1 MKCKN
6 CGEKVANKEK
16 FCPKCGEEI
25 TYKNQDNKKSLNKK
39 SKAVIAVI
47 CSLVLIISGTVGGLY
62 FFRNHTD
69 NLTDSDSNYISFS
82 EGFTDVLVTD
92 EKSALEAIA
101 SVANVIGIENVDD
114 ELKISSINTVD
125 NDTYYRF
132 QQYYN
137 NIPVYGRNIVV
148 SADTEG
154 HVLSLTSNI
163 ISLSQKSVITA
174 KITLDEAKELLQKQF
189 KVDNIELDNS
199 ILDKQFYYA
208 NKNNVDL
215 AYVINVVEIGET
227 VIINAVD
234 GEILDSFP
242 MYKNAYADCKYNG
255 TDIKGIKTDNG
266 QYLVGDE
273 ERGIYIFTA
282 QNTACLSKINNKITA
297 IKNKAV
303 PLLSDNNIFG
313 DENDIYSNE
322 EYGQGI
328 QLLTYLQVIS
338 DYYKDIDKS
347 LNLSSIGIIN
357 DSFCSNNG
365 CGAMGGYDEWSN
377 ITSYNF
383 NYTDKQVNNLI
394 LGCDVSQDL
403 ENSIDTIAHEFTHGI
418 TDSQIDWMYNQSNDS
433 GALSEAYSDI
443 FGEILESKACKDK
456 HENPDWINGDRDLA
470 NPYSNSSE
478 YPYPATVNDL
488 SKAPT
493 GKNNEGLTLYLMDS
507 SGHGTDYAH
516 FASTI
521 ISHCAYLMWNGI
533 DGNEQGK
540 IDTNALA
547 NIWYRSLHLLQPNPT
562 FSQCRNAV
570 ELSARSLWKSGNLTE
585 KQYDTVYQAFNKVGI
600 DRVSNYANKTLK
612 NDFNMLV
619 LNSEGK
625 ERVSAEIKIYPSTT
639 SSNVFFANKN
649 KIVFE
654 GTFNST
660 SPEEGIHINLK
671 DGRYLVEISDTA
683 TENPVE
689 PIGMIIEVDGSS
701 KVATDNLTVYTDF
714 KEITTVVLNNE
725 KIDLNTIYINFL
737 SSKGYNDLITNWYEV
752 IPTDYAIIDIN
763 QDGKEE
769 LIVSGS
775 QGFSAFYS
783 FAIFGYDEETDSV
796 FCYTYDTGND
806 INGNINDN
814 DGLSQY
820 YSSLGYSS
828 KYKALMY
835 SATNDGINNHYF
847 FFDSLKGKKIHTEF
861 VLAMET
867 EYDTQIRS
875 YYTNDTK
882 IDEATYNAFID
893 ELKPIEWTKI
903 PNFESSNKGTIADL
917 TSIKMVDCVGITVKE
932 LTERLG
938 ENYEYTGW
946 GYSGSLNGICY
957 DNIPFIFFS
966 TPANH
971 EEIYFD
977 PKPDDIIALVM
988 CSSNYDKN
996 LKVCDGISADI
1007 SYGKLKSLGNGEL
1020 FIFEEGEIPE
1030 GSPISY
1036 QYKYNDNINIIFDYD
1051 EIPNNNSIA
1060 QGITVAYYKSK

>member
-1 MKCKN
+1 MKNNLQYGIGEIVKCPKCKSKIDN
-6 CGEKVANKEK
+6 VEK
-16 FCPKCGEEI
+16 FCGNCGTEI
-25 TYKNQDNKKSLNKK
+25 KNKDITFCPNCGKKIFNEPK
-39 SKAVIAVI
+39 SKHKLRKKAKIAITII
-47 CSLVLIISGTVGGLY
+47 CCFALLISGTVGRLY

-92 EKSALEAIA
+92 EKSALEAIK
-101 SVANVIGIENVDD
+101 SVADVIGIENVEK
-114 ELKISSINTVD
+114 ELKISRTDKIE

-137 NIPVYGRNIVV
+137 DIPVYGNSLVISVDKNGKTI
-148 SADTEG
+148 A
-154 HVLSLTSNI
+154 LTSNYKNPLLKDI
-163 ISLSQKSVITA
+163 DDSSENEKLSNA
-174 KITLDEAKELLQKQF
+174 K
-189 KVDNIELDNS
+189 DNIEKYLKEEVIQLSAFNEYYFIQGS
-199 ILDKQFYYA
+199 KMILSYE
-208 NKNNVDL
+208 
-215 AYVINVVEIGET
+215 VIATTNQYIYRVL
-227 VIINAVD
+227 INAKSTNVLLAEKAFNHSSSEVQSKD
-234 GEILDSFP
+234 GEVKAIGWQNDDGSYHL
-242 MYKNAYADCKYNG
+242 YN
-255 TDIKGIKTDNG
+255 
-266 QYLVGDE
+266 DE
-273 ERGIYIFTA
+273 
-282 QNTACLSKINNKITA
+282 NKISVFDFSKVKEKPTLA
-297 IKNKAV
+297 DFSKYGV
-303 PLLSDNNIFG
+303 DT
-313 DENDIYSNE
+313 IYSNNNKFDKKGVYLLNYLSAFSNYFSELGDAGFYQIHSAINVNIDTNASGGGIFIE
-322 EYGQGI
+322 EDGTLHRYGILSVGKNRNI
-328 QLLTYLQVIS
+328 N
-338 DYYKDIDKS
+338 DID
-347 LNLSSIGIIN
+347 I
-357 DSFCSNNG
+357 
-365 CGAMGGYDEWSN
+365 
-377 ITSYNF
+377 
-383 NYTDKQVNNLI
+383 
-394 LGCDVSQDL
+394 
-403 ENSIDTIAHEFTHGI
+403 IAHEYTHMVTISLMEWQGEQASAI
-418 TDSQIDWMYNQSNDS
+418 NE
-433 GALSEAYSDI
+433 GFSDI
-443 FGEILESKACKDK
+443 FGEILEENLNGEMDWK
-456 HENPDWINGDRDLA
+456 HDGRIISDPEN
-470 NPYSNSSE
+470 SNNKQR
-478 YPYPATVNDL
+478 YPASLYYLENAQ
-488 SKAPT
+488 KHKEEQYYIN
-493 GKNNEGLTLYLMDS
+493 KNQVE
-507 SGHGTDYAH
+507 DYSH
-516 FASTI
+516 YASTI

-533 DGNEQGK
+533 DGKEQSK
-540 IDTNALA
+540 IDENTLA
-547 NIWYRSLHLLQPNPT
+547 KIWYRSLFLLQSDAT

-585 KQYDTVYQAFNKVGI
+585 KQYDTVIQAFNKVGI

-660 SPEEGIHINLK
+660 SPEECIHINLK

-737 SSKGYNDLITNWYEV
+737 SSKGYNDLITDWYEV

-763 QDGKEE
+763 IDGKEE

-861 VLAMET
+861 MIAMET
-867 EYDTQIRS
+867 EYNTQNQSS
-875 YYTNDTK
+875 YYVDDTK
-882 IDEATYNAFID
+882 IDKATYNSFID
-893 ELKPIEWTKI
+893 EVKPIEWMKI
-903 PNFESSNKGTIADL
+903 PSSKSSNKGTIAAL

-938 ENYEYTGW
+938 ENYEYTGY
-946 GYSGSLNGICY
+946 GLAGSLNGIRY
-957 DNIPFIFFS
+957 NDDNNTIIFFAS
-966 TPANH
+966 NDKF
-971 EEIYFD
+971 EEIYFN
-977 PKPDDIIALVM
+977 PKPNDVITLAICD
-988 CSSNYDKN
+988 SKSDE

-1020 FIFEEGEIPE
+1020 FIFEEDKIPE

-1060 QGITVAYYKSK
+1060 QGITVAYHKSK